1 MSEGAGTRP
10 PAALLLDLD
19 GTLVDSE
26 PIQRAAY
33 QAYFE
38 HRGWDVADLTPFTG
52 RRAEDVF
59 ASEPGP
65 WSGADPGELSAAIV
79 AMIPADASPEPIGG
93 ARVLIESAA
102 AAGVP
107 VAIVTSAGP
116 EWVELC
122 LAGVLD
128 VRRHVVVIVTARDV
142 VDGKPDPAGYALA
155 CARLGV
161 APSDC
166 VAVEDSPA
174 GVAAALAAGVRT
186 VYGVGSTHS
195 AGHLSA
201 AGASEVYADLRGVAA
216 RVGMDPGPG

>member
-1 MSEGAGTRP
+1 VTDGSDAGP

-33 QAYFE
+33 RAYFD
-38 HRGWDVADLTPFTG
+38 HRGWEVADLSRFTG

-59 ASEPGP
+59 VSEPGP

-79 AMIPADASPEPIGG
+79 AMVPTDASPEPIGG

-107 VAIVTSAGP
+107 VAVVTSAGP
-116 EWVELC
+116 DWVELC
-122 LAGVLD
+122 LAEVLD
-128 VRRHVVVIVTARDV
+128 VRPHVVVVVTARDV

-161 APSDC
+161 TAADC

-174 GVAAALAAGVRT
+174 GVAAALAAGIGT

-195 AGHLSA
+195 ARQLSA
-201 AGASEVYADLRGVAA
+201 AGAAEVHDDLRGVAA
-216 RVGMDPGPG
+216 RLGLDPG